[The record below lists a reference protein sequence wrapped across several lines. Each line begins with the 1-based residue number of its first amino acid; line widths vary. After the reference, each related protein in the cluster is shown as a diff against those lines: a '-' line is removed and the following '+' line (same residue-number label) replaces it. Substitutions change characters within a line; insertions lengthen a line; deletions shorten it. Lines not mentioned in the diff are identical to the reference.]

1 MKIKLLCY
9 LIWST
14 IPILCFGQYWAPK
27 GAIWHYEQ
35 IDMFPPEYNDLIVFE
50 SIGDTIIHG
59 DTARVLRETFTIINP
74 YLGDTTIKSNNI
86 YTKFDSNR
94 VFYFH
99 PPANEFRLLYDFN
112 AKEDDTIQVFC
123 RYADT
128 MITIIVDYV
137 YYKDINGVKL
147 KTQYVS
153 QPDRQDCNMRGTI
166 IERIGWMGF
175 MFPQYSW
182 VDPPYGGPLRCYEDS
197 IIGFQPNTT
206 VPCDYITSI
215 QEIKN
220 ENQGMT
226 IHPNPTTGMIF
237 IQSDEGFQE
246 IHLYDLLGKHIRQYK
261 NELKIDIHDLKN
273 GIYFMVFIKNDQTI
287 IKKFI
292 KTSH

>member
-1 MKIKLLCY
+1 MV
-9 LIWST
+9 
-14 IPILCFGQYWAPK
+14 PISCFGQYWAPK
-27 GAIWHYEQ
+27 GAVWHYEQ

-59 DTARVLRETFTIINP
+59 DIARILRETFTSINP
-74 YLGDTTIKSNNI
+74 YTGVTKINVGNI
-86 YTKFDSNR
+86 YTKYDSNR

-99 PPANEFRLLYDFN
+99 PPANDFKLLYDFN
-112 AKEDDTIQVFC
+112 AKKDDTIQVFC
-123 RYADT
+123 RYSDT

-153 QPDRQDCNMRGTI
+153 QPDRQDCKMSGII

-175 MFPQYSW
+175 MFPQYNL

-197 IIGFQPNTT
+197 MIGYQSISS

-220 ENQGMT
+220 GNQS
-226 IHPNPTTGMIF
+226 ISVHPNPTTGVIY
-237 IQSDEGFQE
+237 IQSDKKFQE
-246 IHLYDLLGKHIRQYK
+246 IQLYNYLGKFIKEYK
-261 NELKIDIHDLKN
+261 FDSVIDIHDLKD
-273 GIYFMVFIKNDQTI
+273 GMYFMFFIKNNQTI

-292 KTSH
+292 KIGL